1 MNEVIKLLK
10 SHTSIRKFNETKITD
25 EQIQHIIESA
35 MQGATAGNMM
45 AYSIIKIRSKDTLMK
60 LSKSCDKNYINR

>member
-35 MQGATAGNMM
+35 MQGATAGN
-45 AYSIIKIRSKDTLMK
+45 D
-60 LSKSCDKNYINR
+60 